1 MYSDLKLHNINAT
14 GTGAFIGLTSTG
26 GLTITGAVSLPND
39 SITDAMVSNTLT
51 ASDLVAG
58 SSVVSNAEVD
68 DDITLTN
75 ITQITN
81 RAFSNI
87 TGGTAGSII
96 FSNGTNLAEDNSNLF
111 WDDSANRF
119 GLSTTTPGSILS
131 IQGVGNFQA
140 ATSTLY
146 AGLTAP
152 GFLATSSG
160 VTISGG
166 ALNLNSESFTDL
178 TGTGLQNTGGALT
191 LNATGDW
198 TGTLDGI
205 EGASFLRSDASDS
218 YTSGTLTFD
227 SGTNLI
233 INGNLGIAT
242 STPGTAFAIQGVA
255 NFTGGTSTMY
265 SNVNMGN
272 LTATNTLSTL
282 GSFKIGTENYT
293 SFLGNGLDNTAGVL
307 TANCVEITGSA
318 GLCDGDDAAGGGGA
332 FSWTPGFYGATA
344 VNSTT
349 TAIQFQSGLYASSTV
364 RFGNAGVSPFFYDGA
379 VGNLGLGT
387 TSPFARLSVAG
398 NTVLDSNL
406 ITFASSSASTLTLD
420 YRAAATST
428 IPNNQ
433 FYAWTIGTSTTA
445 TPIFR
450 INTALN
456 GSNATIATTSI
467 KGGFTLDD
475 GAFNYD
481 SFAGVASVD
490 SLSTGPMAFDEDSG
504 ILSWIDMPSSTTTA
518 RLYNSYSAQ
527 IDSTSILTI
536 FATTTTSGNIT
547 KGNVG
552 IGTTT
557 PPWTLTV
564 VGGVCITTGS
574 TCPAAE
580 VNGGLRVDTAGT
592 VADDPGDV
600 FDIAERYPASEPLGA
615 GEIVALDSAT
625 TSRALVKKAAWGE
638 TVIGVVS
645 TRPALAI
652 NGSEVILGAQQEG
665 TSTRPLV
672 ALSGRVP
679 VKVNLEGGAIHKGD
693 RITLSSVAG
702 VGTKA
707 TSSGVTIGIALEE
720 FSAPGKTLGV
730 LGSSTPSV
738 EEDVGKVLVF
748 INLGWSNLDG
758 NLFSFMDASSSPM
771 VEMGSGRIKANYVLD
786 MDDQDIINVRSILSS
801 SGTWSI
807 DENGKLTVDE
817 IHAKKL
823 CLEDIC
829 VTKEELK
836 NLLDNAGQAPALTT
850 PGVED
855 PVIPGVEENASST
868 PPAETTPAP
877 ESTPGVE
884 EPQTPDVSEPLPS
897 EASAEEE
904 SPPDNPPPEPADQ
917 SASP

>member
-1 MYSDLKLHNINAT
+1 
-14 GTGAFIGLTSTG
+14 
-26 GLTITGAVSLPND
+26 
-39 SITDAMVSNTLT
+39 
-51 ASDLVAG
+51 
-58 SSVVSNAEVD
+58 
-68 DDITLTN
+68 
-75 ITQITN
+75 
-81 RAFSNI
+81 
-87 TGGTAGSII
+87 
-96 FSNGTNLAEDNSNLF
+96 
-111 WDDSANRF
+111 
-119 GLSTTTPGSILS
+119 
-131 IQGVGNFQA
+131 
-140 ATSTLY
+140 
-146 AGLTAP
+146 
-152 GFLATSSG
+152 
-160 VTISGG
+160 
-166 ALNLNSESFTDL
+166 
-178 TGTGLQNTGGALT
+178 
-191 LNATGDW
+191 
-198 TGTLDGI
+198 
-205 EGASFLRSDASDS
+205 
-218 YTSGTLTFD
+218 
-227 SGTNLI
+227 
-233 INGNLGIAT
+233 
-242 STPGTAFAIQGVA
+242 
-255 NFTGGTSTMY
+255 MY

-490 SLSTGPMAFDEDSG
+490 SG

-679 VKVNLEGGAIHKGD
+679 VKVNLEGGEIRKGD
-693 RITLSSVAG
+693 KISLSSVPG
-702 VGTKA
+702 VGTRA
-707 TSSGVTIGIALEE
+707 TTSGVTIGIALED
-720 FSAPGKTLGV
+720 FLGEAELP
-730 LGSSTPSV
+730 LGSPASNLPTGQAGTG
-738 EEDVGKVLVF
+738 EVLVF
-748 INLGWSNLDG
+748 INLG
-758 NLFSFMDASSSPM
+758 
-771 VEMGSGRIKANYVLD
+771 
-786 MDDQDIINVRSILSS
+786 
-801 SGTWSI
+801 
-807 DENGKLTVDE
+807 
-817 IHAKKL
+817 
-823 CLEDIC
+823 
-829 VTKEELK
+829 
-836 NLLDNAGQAPALTT
+836 
-850 PGVED
+850 
-855 PVIPGVEENASST
+855 
-868 PPAETTPAP
+868 
-877 ESTPGVE
+877 
-884 EPQTPDVSEPLPS
+884 
-897 EASAEEE
+897 
-904 SPPDNPPPEPADQ
+904 
-917 SASP
+917 